1 MLRRPAFLTVVA
13 GTAAPALGIVAA
25 TGAARAA
32 IEATGICRD
41 AVKRSSVGTA
51 GYAEIGLRAAARLT
65 MRRTGLPRSLALAA
79 IVLLTLSVF
88 GSALWVFGA
97 TVGVLLA
104 APLTLFVMASVELLY
119 VQEGLGELP
128 EPKATNPSLGAAAVE
143 V

>member
-1 MLRRPAFLTVVA
+1 LLPEQQLPHWASSQRL
-13 GTAAPALGIVAA
+13 
-25 TGAARAA
+25 GAARAA

-41 AVKRSSVGTA
+41 TVKRSSVGTA
-51 GYAEIGLRAAARLT
+51 GYAEIGLRDAARLT

-104 APLTLFVMASVELLY
+104 APLTLFVMASVERLY
-119 VQEGLGELP
+119 GIDPVWWTP
-128 EPKATNPSLGAAAVE
+128 
-143 V
+143 

>member
-1 MLRRPAFLTVVA
+1 MRPGAGGFSLEDFTGRMLVTLVIGAI
-13 GTAAPALGIVAA
+13 AAALWQRSDILILLF
-25 TGAARAA
+25 GA
-32 IEATGICRD
+32 
-41 AVKRSSVGTA
+41 VLLL
-51 GYAEIGLRAAARLT
+51 IGLRAAARLT

-104 APLTLFVMASVELLY
+104 APLTLFVRASVELLY

-128 EPKATNPSLGAAAVE
+128 EPKATDPSLGAAAVE